1 MPAGPYPESI
11 GCEAALKV
19 KRYLISYGVKVA
31 VVLLVVVLGVLIGTG
46 IRSGL
51 AGPLAEGTGALKMP
65 VQKAATSLID
75 WMESLYGYI
84 YQYDRLVEEN
94 NSLRAQIAELQQRAR
109 DYDEVAAEN
118 ARLRELQNLRDK
130 HEDFVYESAK
140 IVSWDSSNYASAFT
154 IAKGSNEGIEL
165 GDSVVTEYGAL
176 VGQVTEL
183 GERWATVRTLVDVNT
198 NVGALIGDMGASG
211 MVVGDFTLMQQ
222 GQTRVTYLSSG
233 SQIFKGDELLTS
245 GAGGSFPPGLIIG
258 EITAIMSEAGGQT
271 TYGIV
276 EPSCDLD
283 TLAQVFIIKDY
294 EIVE

>member
-1 MPAGPYPESI
+1 M
-11 GCEAALKV
+11 KV

-51 AGPLAEGTGALKMP
+51 AGPLAEGTGALKLP
-65 VQKAATSLID
+65 VQKAATSLIE

-84 YQYDRLVEEN
+84 YEYDRLVEEN
-94 NSLRAQIAELQQRAR
+94 NSLRGQIADLQQRAR

-176 VGQVTEL
+176 VGQVPAL
-183 GERWATVRTLVDVNT
+183 GER
-198 NVGALIGDMGASG
+198 
-211 MVVGDFTLMQQ
+211 
-222 GQTRVTYLSSG
+222 
-233 SQIFKGDELLTS
+233 
-245 GAGGSFPPGLIIG
+245 
-258 EITAIMSEAGGQT
+258 
-271 TYGIV
+271 
-276 EPSCDLD
+276 
-283 TLAQVFIIKDY
+283 
-294 EIVE
+294 

>member
-1 MPAGPYPESI
+1 M
-11 GCEAALKV
+11 
-19 KRYLISYGVKVA
+19 ISYGIKVA

-94 NSLRAQIAELQQRAR
+94 NVLRGQIAELQQRAR
-109 DYDEVAAEN
+109 DYEEVAAEN
-118 ARLRELQNLRDK
+118 ERLRELQNLRDK
-130 HEDFVYESAK
+130 HEDFLYESAK

-183 GERWATVRTLVDVNT
+183 GESWATVRTLIDVNT
-198 NVGALIGDMGASG
+198 NVGALVGDTGASG
-211 MVVGDFTLMQQ
+211 MVVGEFSLMQE
-222 GQTRVTYLSSG
+222 GLTRVTYLSSG

-276 EPSCDLD
+276 EPACDLD
-283 TLAQVFIIKDY
+283 TLAQVFIIKEY

>member
-1 MPAGPYPESI
+1 M
-11 GCEAALKV
+11 KV

-94 NSLRAQIAELQQRAR
+94 HSLRAQIAELQQRAR

-118 ARLRELQNLRDK
+118 ERLRELQNLRDR

-154 IAKGSNEGIEL
+154 IAKGSNEGLEL

-183 GERWATVRTLVDVNT
+183 GERWATVRTLIDVNT
-198 NVGALIGDMGASG
+198 NVGALIGDTGASG

-258 EITAIMSEAGGQT
+258 EISAIMSEAGGQT

-276 EPSCDLD
+276 EPACDLD

>member
-1 MPAGPYPESI
+1 M
-11 GCEAALKV
+11 KV

-94 NSLRAQIAELQQRAR
+94 NSLRGQIAELQQRAR
-109 DYDEVAAEN
+109 DYEEVAAEN
-118 ARLRELQNLRDK
+118 ERLRELQNLRDK

-154 IAKGSNEGIEL
+154 IAKGSNEGLEL

-183 GERWATVRTLVDVNT
+183 GESWATVRTLIDVNT
-198 NVGALIGDMGASG
+198 NVGALIGDTGASG
-211 MVVGDFTLMQQ
+211 MVVGEFTLMQQ

-258 EITAIMSEAGGQT
+258 EISAIMSEAGGQT

-276 EPSCDLD
+276 EPACDLD
-283 TLAQVFIIKDY
+283 TLALVFIIKDY
-294 EIVE
+294 DIVE

>member
-1 MPAGPYPESI
+1 M
-11 GCEAALKV
+11 KV

-65 VQKAATSLID
+65 VQKAASSLIE
-75 WMESLYGYI
+75 WMESMYGYI
-84 YQYDRLVEEN
+84 YEYDRLVEEN
-94 NSLRAQIAELQQRAR
+94 NSLRGQIADLQQRAR
-109 DYDEVAAEN
+109 DYEEVAAEN
-118 ARLRELQNLRDK
+118 ERLRELQNLRDK
-130 HEDFVYESAK
+130 HEDYVYESAK

-183 GERWATVRTLVDVNT
+183 GERWATVRTLIDVNT
-198 NVGALIGDMGASG
+198 NVGALIGDTGASG
-211 MVVGDFTLMQQ
+211 MVVGEFTLMQQ

-276 EPSCDLD
+276 EPACDLD

>member
-1 MPAGPYPESI
+1 MK
-11 GCEAALKV
+11 LR
-19 KRYLISYGVKVA
+19 RYLISYGVKVA

-51 AGPLAEGTGALKMP
+51 AGPLAEGTGALKLP
-65 VQKAATSLID
+65 VQKAAASLIE
-75 WMESLYGYI
+75 WMESMYGYI
-84 YQYDRLVEEN
+84 YEYDRLVEEN
-94 NSLRAQIAELQQRAR
+94 HALRGQIAELQQRAR

-118 ARLRELQNLRDK
+118 ERLRELQNLRDR

-176 VGQVTEL
+176 VGQVTGL
-183 GERWATVRTLVDVNT
+183 GERWATVRTLIDVNT
-198 NVGALIGDMGASG
+198 NVGALIGDTGASG
-211 MVVGDFTLMQQ
+211 MVVGEFTLMQE
-222 GQTRVTYLSSG
+222 GLTRVTYLSSG

-276 EPSCDLD
+276 EPACDFG

>member
-1 MPAGPYPESI
+1 M
-11 GCEAALKV
+11 KV
-19 KRYLISYGVKVA
+19 KRYLITYGVKVA

-118 ARLRELQNLRDK
+118 ERLRELQNLRDK

-176 VGQVTEL
+176 VGQVTGL
-183 GERWATVRTLVDVNT
+183 GERWATVRTLIDVNT
-198 NVGALIGDMGASG
+198 NVGALIGDTGASG
-211 MVVGDFTLMQQ
+211 MVVGEFTLMQQ

-276 EPSCDLD
+276 EPACDLD

-294 EIVE
+294 DIVE

>member
-1 MPAGPYPESI
+1 M
-11 GCEAALKV
+11 KV
-19 KRYLISYGVKVA
+19 KRYLITYGVKVA

-94 NSLRAQIAELQQRAR
+94 NVLRGQIAELQQRAR
-109 DYDEVAAEN
+109 DYEEVAAEN
-118 ARLRELQNLRDK
+118 ERLRELQNLRDK
-130 HEDFVYESAK
+130 HSDFVYESAK

-176 VGQVTEL
+176 VGQVTGL
-183 GERWATVRTLVDVNT
+183 GERWATVRTLIDVNT
-198 NVGALIGDMGASG
+198 NVGALIGDTGASG
-211 MVVGDFTLMQQ
+211 MVVGEFTLMQQ
-222 GQTRVTYLSSG
+222 GETRVTYLSSG

-276 EPSCDLD
+276 EPACDLD

>member
-1 MPAGPYPESI
+1 M
-11 GCEAALKV
+11 KV

-31 VVLLVVVLGVLIGTG
+31 VVLLVVVLGVLVGTG

-51 AGPLAEGTGALKMP
+51 AGPLAEGTGALKLP
-65 VQKAATSLID
+65 VQKAATSLIE

-84 YQYDRLVEEN
+84 YEYDRLVEEN
-94 NSLRAQIAELQQRAR
+94 NSLRGQIADLQQRAR

-183 GERWATVRTLVDVNT
+183 GERWATVRTLIDVNT
-198 NVGALIGDMGASG
+198 NVGALIGDTGASG
-211 MVVGDFTLMQQ
+211 MVVGEFTLMQQ

-258 EITAIMSEAGGQT
+258 EISAIMSEAGGQT

-276 EPSCDLD
+276 EPACDLD
-283 TLAQVFIIKDY
+283 TLAQVFIIKEY

>member
-1 MPAGPYPESI
+1 M
-11 GCEAALKV
+11 KV

-31 VVLLVVVLGVLIGTG
+31 VVLLVVVLGVLVGTG

-94 NSLRAQIAELQQRAR
+94 NSLRGQIAELQQRAR
-109 DYDEVAAEN
+109 DYEEVAAEN
-118 ARLRELQNLRDK
+118 ERLRELQNLRDK

-154 IAKGSNEGIEL
+154 IAKGSNEGLEL

-183 GERWATVRTLVDVNT
+183 GESWATVRTLIDVNT
-198 NVGALIGDMGASG
+198 NVGALIGDTGASG
-211 MVVGDFTLMQQ
+211 MVVGEFTLMQQ
-222 GQTRVTYLSSG
+222 GLTRVTYLSSG

-245 GAGGSFPPGLIIG
+245 GAGGSFPPGLVIG
-258 EITAIMSEAGGQT
+258 EITIIMSEAGGQT

-276 EPSCDLD
+276 EPACDLD